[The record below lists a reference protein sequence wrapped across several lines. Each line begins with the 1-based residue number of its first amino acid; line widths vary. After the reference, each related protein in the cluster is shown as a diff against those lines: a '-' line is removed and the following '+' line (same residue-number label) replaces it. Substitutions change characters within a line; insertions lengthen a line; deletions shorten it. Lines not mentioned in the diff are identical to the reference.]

1 MLILTNEDVM
11 GLVTMR
17 DCMAAL
23 EEAFRDLHAGEAVE
37 RPRSHTYTPLGPGG
51 YYLFK
56 SMDGGLKRHRVHA
69 IRMTS
74 DLVREVEREGS
85 LRREKIP
92 AAPGGNWVGMVILFS
107 MDTLEPLALVQ
118 DGYLQRTRVGATS
131 GLAAKYLAPP
141 DVAEAGLIGAGW
153 QAGAQ
158 LLALAEALPGL
169 KRVAVYSRSREGR
182 EEFCRALAGRVPFA
196 LDPVESAGEA
206 VGGRRLWVLAT
217 NALEPVV
224 CGDWILPGTHINS
237 IQGREIDR
245 LTLERA
251 DRVVVRSDVRP
262 SHWGPPGFEP
272 AETRLSREKDTDI
285 GHKMVSLGSV
295 VAGEF
300 RRQPDWV
307 TLFGG
312 GGTGGSAGLGVQF
325 AAVANLVY
333 RRALDAGRG
342 FEVDGRWFRQPY
354 VP

>member
-11 GLVTMR
+11 SLITMR
-17 DCMAAL
+17 DCMASL

-37 RPRSHTYTPLGPGG
+37 RPRSHTYTPLAPGR

-74 DLVREVEREGS
+74 DMVREVEREGS

-131 GLAAKYLAPP
+131 GLAAKYLALQ

-158 LLALAEALPGL
+158 VLALAEALPGL
-169 KRVAVYSRSREGR
+169 KKISVYSRSRER
-182 EEFCRALAGRVPFA
+182 LEKFCQDLSGKVPFD
-196 LDPVESAGEA
+196 LDPVKSAGEA
-206 VGGRRLWVLAT
+206 VMGRRLWVLAT

-245 LTLERA
+245 RTLERA
-251 DRVVVRSDVRP
+251 DRVVVRAELKP

-272 AETRLSREKDTDI
+272 AETRMARERDTDT
-285 GHKMVSLGSV
+285 GHKMVSLGRV

-300 RRQPDWV
+300 KRQPGWI

-333 RRALDAGRG
+333 RRALEAGLG